1 MSNLELLE
9 DKEETTFFE
18 EDEDQGNS
26 LDSSDEKRLSELDE
40 IAGMVVAGTDWTTA
54 TVLDQLVRGNI
65 QLNPRFQRRD
75 AWNIKRKS
83 RFIESIIL
91 GFPIPQIVLA
101 SNEKERGK
109 FIVLDGKQRLL
120 TILQFYGRSETPNNK
135 FALRDLE
142 FRPDL
147 NGFTHEDLENSL
159 LFPEI
164 LDPLDNQTIRTTL
177 IRNWHTDNF
186 LYKIFLRLNVES
198 TPLSPQELRQAL
210 HPGKFVNFLDD
221 QSIKSEALRKI
232 LKSKNPDFRMRDV
245 ELLLR
250 YVAFHYF
257 LPKYRGNLK
266 AFLDMT
272 CEELN
277 KDWDKHAD
285 DVRHAVVQFEK
296 AVETTI
302 NIFGERNFSRMWLS
316 SSKAYRRQ
324 FNRAILDVMVFYFS
338 DDLIRDAA
346 ERNKT
351 AIENAFKDLCSSSE
365 NGFRQAVEGTTKN
378 IRETHI
384 RLELWGITLLK
395 TLDIEFELPKLVD
408 NHIVFNG
415 FR

>member
-1 MSNLELLE
+1 MPNLEYL
-9 DKEETTFFE
+9 DETNFFE
-18 EDEDQGNS
+18 EDEDQINA
-26 LDSSDEKRLSELDE
+26 LEASDEKRLSDLDE
-40 IAGMVVAGTDWTTA
+40 IAGIVVAGTDWTTA

-120 TILQFYGRSETPNNK
+120 TILQFYGKSETPNNK
-135 FALRDLE
+135 FTLKDLE
-142 FRPDL
+142 FRPEL
-147 NGFTHEDLENSL
+147 NGCTHEDLEESL
-159 LFPEI
+159 LFPQM
-164 LDPLDNQTIRTTL
+164 LDSLDNQTIRTTL

-210 HPGKFVNFLDD
+210 HPGEFVNFLDD

-250 YVAFHYF
+250 YIAFHYF
-257 LPKYRGNLK
+257 LSEYRGNLK

-272 CEELN
+272 CERLN
-277 KDWDKHAD
+277 KNWKKQTD
-285 DVRHAVVQFEK
+285 DVHYAVSRFEK
-296 AVETTI
+296 AVETTM
-302 NIFGERNFSRMWLS
+302 NIFGEKNFSRMWLS
-316 SSKAYRRQ
+316 SSNAYRTQ

-338 DDLIRDAA
+338 DDLIREAA
-346 ERNKT
+346 EKNKP
-351 AIENAFKDLCSSSE
+351 AVENAFKELCSSSE
-365 NGFRQAVEGTTKN
+365 NGFKEAVEGTTKN

-384 RLELWGITLLK
+384 RISLWGHALLDVLGLECK
-395 TLDIEFELPKLVD
+395 LPELVD
-408 NHIVFNG
+408 NRIIFNG
-415 FR
+415 LR

>member
-1 MSNLELLE
+1 MPNLEYL
-9 DKEETTFFE
+9 DETNFFE
-18 EDEDQGNS
+18 EDEDQINA
-26 LDSSDEKRLSELDE
+26 LEASDEKRLSDLDE
-40 IAGMVVAGTDWTTA
+40 IAGIVVAGTDWTTA

-120 TILQFYGRSETPNNK
+120 TILQFYGKSETPNNK
-135 FALRDLE
+135 FTLKDLE
-142 FRPDL
+142 FRPEL
-147 NGFTHEDLENSL
+147 NGCTHEDLEESL
-159 LFPEI
+159 LFPQM
-164 LDPLDNQTIRTTL
+164 LDSLDNQTIRTTL

-186 LYKIFLRLNVES
+186 LYKIFLRLNMES

-210 HPGKFVNFLDD
+210 HPGEFVNFLDD

-250 YVAFHYF
+250 YIAFHYF
-257 LPKYRGNLK
+257 LSEYRGNLK

-272 CEELN
+272 CERLN
-277 KDWDKHAD
+277 KNWKKQTD
-285 DVRHAVVQFEK
+285 DVHYAVSQFEK
-296 AVETTI
+296 AVETTM
-302 NIFGERNFSRMWLS
+302 NIFGEKNFSRMWLS
-316 SSKAYRRQ
+316 SSNAYRTQ

-338 DDLIRDAA
+338 DDLIREAA
-346 ERNKT
+346 EKNKP
-351 AIENAFKDLCSSSE
+351 AVENAFKELCSSSE
-365 NGFRQAVEGTTKN
+365 NGFKEAVEGTTKN

-384 RLELWGITLLK
+384 RISLWGHALLDVLGLECK
-395 TLDIEFELPKLVD
+395 LPELVD
-408 NHIVFNG
+408 NRIIFNG
-415 FR
+415 LR